1 MGYELDNL
9 ILDCRRSFRKEKALA
24 ARERMRRYCI
34 RACIDGD
41 FVARWFG
48 PGPENDSPRRLIY
61 EDPDFGFCI
70 VSHCRKDPG
79 RSPPH
84 DHGSSWAIYA
94 QVEGHT
100 DMTHWRVVES
110 AKNDEPSGARKK
122 VEVASQSRLQ
132 PGDAFLYNEGDIH
145 SPSFDGP
152 SKFLRIEGRNLF
164 GRPRNEFEAV
174 DPEDQES

>member
-1 MGYELDNL
+1 MGYGLDEL
-9 ILDCRRSFRKEKALA
+9 IVDCRQALREDRTLA
-24 ARERMRRYCI
+24 AREAIRLCCI
-34 RACIDGD
+34 RACNDDD

-48 PGPENDSPRRLIY
+48 PGPENDSPRRILY

-70 VSHCRKDPG
+70 LSHCRGGPG

-100 DMTHWRVVES
+100 DMTDWRVVES
-110 AKNDEPSGARKK
+110 SKSDPSIMRKR
-122 VEVASQSRLQ
+122 VELASRCSLHR
-132 PGDAFLYNEGDIH
+132 GDAFLYNEGDIH
-145 SPSFDGP
+145 SPRFDGP

-164 GRPRNEFEAV
+164 GLPRNEFDAV
-174 DPEDQES
+174 DPEGEES